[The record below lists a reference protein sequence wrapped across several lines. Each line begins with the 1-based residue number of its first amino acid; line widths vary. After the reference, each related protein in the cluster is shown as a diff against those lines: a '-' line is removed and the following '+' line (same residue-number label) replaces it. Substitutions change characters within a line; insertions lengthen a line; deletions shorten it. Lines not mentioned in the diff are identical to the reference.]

1 MMGRF
6 CVRTWRYCKSEPG
19 LYFALFIAVWMAAW
33 IANGLKL
40 AIFDLDRLRDLFFFV
55 FGKYLA
61 DSGLNS
67 AWQKP
72 IKGESD
78 HETRNTQ

>member
-1 MMGRF
+1 MGRL
-6 CVRTWRYCKSEPG
+6 CQRIWRYCRGEPG
-19 LYFALFIAVWMAAW
+19 FYFALFIAIWMAAW
-33 IANGLKL
+33 VANGLKL
-40 AIFDLDRLRDLFFFV
+40 SVFDLDRLRDLFFFV

-72 IKGESD
+72 IKGEME

>member
-6 CVRTWRYCKSEPG
+6 FVRTWRYCKGEPG

-72 IKGESD
+72 IKGEMD
-78 HETRNTQ
+78 HETRNAQ